1 MAVDTRDFYKLRGV
15 FCLCAVKSRRTL
27 PFVYEVL
34 DRDAMKSEISPHFS
48 VAKRAYAAKGELAED
63 IQCLLYHLKTGSQW
77 QITSAFS

>member
-1 MAVDTRDFYKLRGV
+1 MPSLNYPKSLDFYYFYKLRGV

-48 VAKRAYAAKGELAED
+48 VAKHSYVVQSGLVEV
-63 IQCLLYHLKTGSQW
+63 IQCILYKQKIGCQ
-77 QITSAFS
+77 

>member
-1 MAVDTRDFYKLRGV
+1 MYDVQHRDTTKNGF
-15 FCLCAVKSRRTL
+15 L
-27 PFVYEVL
+27 PHL
-34 DRDAMKSEISPHFS
+34 S